1 MSCELRA
8 PECDAEHTGLGEED
22 RAERSREHS
31 LSAEVKAGVQ
41 GCSDCAARLA
51 GRRQRPEARKLP
63 APCCQEEAL
72 LGAQPLSGHVLDL
85 EAGGGAAGCRP
96 RQ

>member
-8 PECDAEHTGLGEED
+8 PEHTGLGEVG
-22 RAERSREHS
+22 RAERSRGHS
-31 LSAEVKAGVQ
+31 LSAEVRAGVQ
-41 GCSDCAARLA
+41 RCSDCEAHQ
-51 GRRQRPEARKLP
+51 GRPAKKLP

-85 EAGGGAAGCRP
+85 EDQGRSRGLQA
-96 RQ
+96 